1 MNEEDLVEEEV
12 VVPTATEEV
21 EETVVE
27 ETPEE
32 TTQDPLETELN
43 KVKNKGR
50 TKAEKLLYTK
60 KRVEEQLK
68 ELGIEED
75 VEEDDDQPVTMAD
88 LKRFQAQNAQK
99 TALDLASSVTNE
111 TERALIEYHL
121 ENTIRSTGNP
131 QEDFQLA
138 QGLVNAVKNKQIID
152 GIIRKPLAKTHSSGS
167 GAPAKVAKPED
178 ELTSV
183 ERQFLSAPFNMTKEQ
198 IIAARPKA

>member
-21 EETVVE
+21 EEPIVE
-27 ETPEE
+27 ETVEE
-32 TTQDPLETELN
+32 TTDPLETELN

>member
-1 MNEEDLVEEEV
+1 MNEEDLVDEEV

-21 EETVVE
+21 EETPTEEVV
-27 ETPEE
+27 EE

-75 VEEDDDQPVTMAD
+75 VEDDDQPVTMAD

-152 GIIRKPLAKTHSSGS
+152 ETIRKPLAKTHSSGS
-167 GAPAKVAKPED
+167 GAPAKVAKPQD
-178 ELTSV
+178 ELNAV
-183 ERQFLSAPFNMTKEQ
+183 EKQFLSAPFNLTKEQ
-198 IIAARPKA
+198 IIEARPKA

>member
-21 EETVVE
+21 EEPIVE
-27 ETPEE
+27 ETVEE
-32 TTQDPLETELN
+32 TTDPLETELN

-152 GIIRKPLAKTHSSGS
+152 ETIRKPLAKTHSSGS
-167 GAPAKVAKPED
+167 GAPAKVARPEE
-178 ELTSV
+178 ELSSV
-183 ERQFLSAPFNMTKEQ
+183 EKQFLSAPFNLTKEQ

>member
-21 EETVVE
+21 EEPIVE
-27 ETPEE
+27 ETVEE
-32 TTQDPLETELN
+32 TTDPLETELN

-167 GAPAKVAKPED
+167 GAPAKVARPEE
-178 ELTSV
+178 ELNQV
-183 ERQFLSAPFNMTKEQ
+183 EKKFLSAPFNMTKEQ

>member
-1 MNEEDLVEEEV
+1 MNEEDLVDEEV
-12 VVPTATEEV
+12 VVPTATEDV

-75 VEEDDDQPVTMAD
+75 VEDDDQPVTMAD

-138 QGLVNAVKNKQIID
+138 QGLVNAVKNKQIVEET
-152 GIIRKPLAKTHSSGS
+152 IRKPLAKTHSSGS
-167 GAPAKVAKPED
+167 GAPAKVARPEE
-178 ELTSV
+178 ELNAV
-183 ERQFLSAPFNMTKEQ
+183 EKQFLSAPFNLTKEQ
-198 IIAARPKA
+198 IIEARPKA

>member
-21 EETVVE
+21 EEPIVE
-27 ETPEE
+27 ETVEE
-32 TTQDPLETELN
+32 TTDPLETELN

-60 KRVEEQLK
+60 KRVEEQLR

>member
-1 MNEEDLVEEEV
+1 MNDEDLVEEEV

-21 EETVVE
+21 EEPIVE
-27 ETPEE
+27 ETVEE
-32 TTQDPLETELN
+32 TTDPLETELN

-167 GAPAKVAKPED
+167 GAPAKVARPEE
-178 ELTSV
+178 ELNQV
-183 ERQFLSAPFNMTKEQ
+183 EKKFLSAPFNMTKEQ

>member
-1 MNEEDLVEEEV
+1 MNEEDLVDEEV
-12 VVPTATEEV
+12 VLPTDTEEV
-21 EETVVE
+21 EEEVE

-32 TTQDPLETELN
+32 STQDPLETELN

-60 KRVEEQLK
+60 KRVEEQLR

-75 VEEDDDQPVTMAD
+75 TEDDDDQPVTMAD

-152 GIIRKPLAKTHSSGS
+152 ETIRKPQAKTHSSGS
-167 GAPAKVAKPED
+167 GAPAKVAKPQD
-178 ELTSV
+178 ELNAV
-183 ERQFLSAPFNMTKEQ
+183 EKQFLSAPFNLTKEQ